1 MVATPPGRG
10 PGGRLDPE
18 CRRRGADL
26 HLAPMGVC
34 ENCAADDDE
43 LILVRRV
50 YVTPERWD
58 QPESVQIVEPP
69 ELWCVSCIS
78 QYPNEPVD

>member
-1 MVATPPGRG
+1 
-10 PGGRLDPE
+10 
-18 CRRRGADL
+18 
-26 HLAPMGVC
+26 MGVC

-58 QPESVQIVEPP
+58 QPGSVQIVEPP
-69 ELWCVSCIS
+69 ELWCVSCVS
-78 QYPNEPVD
+78 QYPNQPVE